1 MIPRALL
8 IFDIDGV
15 LVDASNSYRQAIQ
28 QTCRF
33 FTGLDV
39 SPAEIQSYKNRGGLN
54 NDWDLTE
61 AILKDNGMQIEKK
74 LIIKK
79 FQEYYNRFKKAEK
92 WLLNKTTLDELSKNY
107 SLAILTGRPWGDAY
121 ESLKTNAVK
130 WYFKLVVAME
140 DVSRQKPDPEGLL
153 KILGKY
159 PGMEAYYFGDT
170 VDDMKAAVSAGVIPI
185 GVLPPQDKSG
195 SLEALLINNG
205 ARIVIQN
212 INEIYKALK

>member
-1 MIPRALL
+1 MKAGALL